1 MFKISKD
8 SLLKLNEAMQKT
20 IMDMNYD
27 NPLEISAFAST
38 MISVGNQI
46 NLEVIKDIA
55 KNNRRNPK

>member
-46 NLEVIKDIA
+46 NLEVIKDIT
-55 KNNRRNPK
+55 KNNGRNPK